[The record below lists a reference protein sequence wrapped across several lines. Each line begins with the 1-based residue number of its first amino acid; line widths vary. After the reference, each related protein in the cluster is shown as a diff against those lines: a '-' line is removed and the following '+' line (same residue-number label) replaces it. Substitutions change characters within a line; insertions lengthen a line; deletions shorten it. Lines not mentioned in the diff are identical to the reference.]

1 MSSILSF
8 LTAARM
14 SSTYLFHVLLS
25 LLLVTDLFSKSCVTA
40 SAKKLERG
48 DPKDVPE
55 ICV

>member
-25 LLLVTDLFSKSCVTA
+25 LLLVTDLFSKCVTA